1 MCIRDR
7 PRYPLSG
14 TAVMFSEYAAAVDGI
29 PQELD
34 AMGNDRVLF
43 AASEGGP
50 KGPLMPAQ
58 ERVSATRHG
67 VTG

>member
-1 MCIRDR
+1 
-7 PRYPLSG
+7 
-14 TAVMFSEYAAAVDGI
+14 MFSEYAAAVDGI